1 MQDRALENVNSILT
15 FYIIVWFNALNPT
28 RFLIPKKNSENL
40 GIFTLYTNLAG
51 PPINLNGENLEVLM
65 HRLLEFMKS
74 QKNQNDWKEFF
85 QTLWTDEIFIRF
97 QEKYAE
103 RLIITRAPT
112 KDGNF
117 LSIEDNLKLF
127 QNLCK
132 FANELR
138 PSPTQ
143 SQLVS
148 QIYQSAG
155 LSPEEKGELLKRSK
169 ELNDCKIKFQ
179 QLVKK
184 NANLLAELDSIKG
197 MIQTLRNLIRLKDH
211 QLTQMSAPVCASLPV
226 SEDASAPVCAP
237 LPVSEDASELR
248 DELTVCERELRK
260 LRAEPPKCLICWST
274 FPKLNETFLTTCC
287 LYPIHLNCLENC
299 KKLCMN
305 CPQCRKSSRE
315 FNPVGP
321 LSANHPT
328 IPQPIEKIHVGT
340 QCESEEF
347 LHVDAPVLPK
357 ALEIPKIPER
367 QLRLLQRILAA
378 GGGGG
383 SAVSR

>member
-1 MQDRALENVNSILT
+1 MQRAFENANSILT
-15 FYIIVWFNALNPT
+15 IYMIVSFKTKKPAD
-28 RFLIPKKNSENL
+28 FLIPKKNSQIL

-51 PPINLNGENLEVLM
+51 SPIDLKEENLEVLM
-65 HRLLEFMKS
+65 GHLLEFTKS
-74 QKNQNDWKEFF
+74 QRPQSDWKEFF
-85 QTLWTDEIFIRF
+85 QTIWADEIFIRF

-103 RLIITRAPT
+103 RLIIARAPT

-117 LSIEDNLKLF
+117 LSIEDNIELF

-155 LSPEEKGELLKRSK
+155 LSPEERGELLKNSK
-169 ELNDCKIKFQ
+169 ELDDYKIKCQ
-179 QLVKK
+179 KLAKK
-184 NANLLAELDSIKG
+184 NGELLAEIHSLKG
-197 MIQTLRNLIRLKDH
+197 ITRTLKDLHDRLKGRV
-211 QLTQMSAPVCASLPV
+211 SAPVCPPVCAPVCASAC
-226 SEDASAPVCAP
+226 ASDDVI
-237 LPVSEDASELR
+237 ELR
-248 DELTVCERELRK
+248 EELTVCHRELGK
-260 LRAEPPKCLICWST
+260 LRAEPPKCFICLCG
-274 FPKLNETFLTTCC
+274 FPKLNETFLTKCC
-287 LYPIHLNCLENC
+287 LYPIHLRCLKNC

-305 CPQCRKSSRE
+305 CPQCRKSPGE
-315 FNPVGP
+315 FSPIGP

-340 QCESEEF
+340 QCEIEKFS
-347 LHVDAPVLPK
+347 HVDAPVLPK
-357 ALEIPKIPER
+357 AFEIPER

-383 SAVSR
+383 ESASSK

>member
-1 MQDRALENVNSILT
+1 MQRALQNANSILT
-15 FYIIVWFNALNPT
+15 IYIIVWFNALNPT
-28 RFLIPKKNSENL
+28 RFLIPKKNSEIL

-74 QKNQNDWKEFF
+74 KKPQSVWKDFF
-85 QTLWTDEIFIRF
+85 QTLWADEIFIRF

-103 RLIITRAPT
+103 RLIIARAPT

-117 LSIEDNLKLF
+117 LSIDDNIELF
-127 QNLCK
+127 QKLCN

-169 ELNDCKIKFQ
+169 ELDDCKIKFQ

-184 NANLLAELDSIKG
+184 NANLLAELHSTKD
-197 MIQTLRNLIRLKDH
+197 MIRTQRNLFRLKDH
-211 QLTQMSAPVCASLPV
+211 QLRQM
-226 SEDASAPVCAP
+226 SAPVCAP

-248 DELTVCERELRK
+248 DELTVCKRELRK
-260 LRAEPPKCLICWST
+260 LRAEPPKCVICWST

-287 LYPIHLNCLENC
+287 LYPIHLNCIENC
-299 KKLCMN
+299 KKLGIN

-315 FNPVGP
+315 FNQVGP

-328 IPQPIEKIHVGT
+328 IPQLIEKIHVGT

-347 LHVDAPVLPK
+347 SHVDTPVLPK
-357 ALEIPKIPER
+357 AFKIPEI

-383 SAVSR
+383 GSASSK

>member
-1 MQDRALENVNSILT
+1 MQRAFENANSILT
-15 FYIIVWFNALNPT
+15 IYMIVSFKTKNPDK
-28 RFLIPKKNSENL
+28 FLIPKKNSEIL
-40 GIFTLYTNLAG
+40 GIFKSYTNLAG
-51 PPINLNGENLEVLM
+51 SPIDLQEENLEVLM
-65 HRLLEFMKS
+65 GRLLEFMKS
-74 QKNQNDWKEFF
+74 QRPQSDWKEFF
-85 QTLWTDEIFIRF
+85 QTIWADEIFIRF

-103 RLIITRAPT
+103 RLIIACAPT
-112 KDGNF
+112 KDGNS
-117 LSIEDNLKLF
+117 LSIKDNIELF

-155 LSPEEKGELLKRSK
+155 LSPEERGELLKSSK
-169 ELNDCKIKFQ
+169 ELDDYKIKCQ
-179 QLVKK
+179 KLAKK
-184 NANLLAELDSIKG
+184 NGELLAETHSHRSI
-197 MIQTLRNLIRLKDH
+197 IRTLKDLLDRERD
-211 QLTQMSAPVCASLPV
+211 QQGQMCAPVCAHVCAPVCDPVPV
-226 SEDASAPVCAP
+226 SEDV
-237 LPVSEDASELR
+237 SELR
-248 DELTVCERELRK
+248 EELTVCHRELEK
-260 LRAEPPKCLICWST
+260 QRAEPPKCLICLCT
-274 FPKLNETFLTTCC
+274 FPKLNQTFLTKCC
-287 LYPIHLNCLENC
+287 LYPIHLRCLENC

-305 CPQCRKSSRE
+305 CPQCRKSPHE
-315 FNPVGP
+315 FKPVGP

-357 ALEIPKIPER
+357 SLEIPER

-378 GGGGG
+378 GGGG
-383 SAVSR
+383 SAASK